1 MIVKIRK
8 CPLIGKRSQTKKI
21 LSIFS
26 PGNIIYRLRMGAED
40 LALFVDAALNQMK
53 WHLGKITRKKSTKN
67 TSKPHGYI
75 RDYIYY
81 ELCKQNG
88 L

>member
-1 MIVKIRK
+1 
-8 CPLIGKRSQTKKI
+8 
-21 LSIFS
+21 
-26 PGNIIYRLRMGAED
+26 MGANY